1 MAEAARGG
9 AGDDDGTA
17 VGKGAGAGAGGSSV
31 RTGADAPAA
40 RVLSRLVPFI
50 APYRGRVALA
60 AGSLLVAA
68 AATLAI
74 PVAFRFLIDRGF
86 AAPAAADEPSGPS
99 GAAEA
104 VAEGGGRTE
113 TGAGATGSAIELA
126 GDVARRLGGAEAGDV
141 NAVFLALF
149 GVALVLAAATAVR
162 YYCVSWLGERIV
174 ADLRSA
180 VFAKVL
186 RQDPAFFET
195 LRSGEVLS
203 RLTSDT
209 TLIQSLVGSSISLG
223 LRNAIL
229 FAGALGLMVWSSPG
243 LAAIIVALLAFT
255 VVPILVVGRKVRRLS
270 RASQDRLA
278 DTSARAGETLG
289 AMSTV
294 QSYVRES
301 MEAERYADA
310 VDEAFRSA
318 VRRNSSRAALTAIA
332 ITLVFGAI
340 VFVLWLGAQ
349 AVMSGRMS
357 PGMLTQF
364 MLYAALVAGS
374 TGALSEVLG
383 DVQRAAGATER
394 LLELLDAEPSILPGA
409 RTRAGAARFGPPG
422 PASPDDATGRTRAN
436 AADGALPAPFGARVD
451 FDAVS
456 FSYPSRPAER
466 ALAELSFAVLPGETV
481 ALVGP
486 SGAGKTTVLQLL
498 LRFYDPDAGAVR
510 LDGVPLGELSLES
523 LRGAIG
529 LVSQE
534 SVVFSDD
541 VAANLRYGRPD
552 ASDEELVAAARA
564 AEAHEFIERLPDGY
578 ATYLGERGVRLSGG
592 QRQRLSIARALLKN
606 PPLLLLDEATSALDA
621 ESERKVQAALER
633 AMSGRTT
640 LVIAHRLATVVDA
653 DRILVMEEGRLVDS
667 GTHAELVA
675 RGGTYARLA
684 SLQFEVGEAA

>member
-1 MAEAARGG
+1 MTTASTSRGPSGTLPAARG
-9 AGDDDGTA
+9 AASATA
-17 VGKGAGAGAGGSSV
+17 SAAGA
-31 RTGADAPAA
+31 ADRPAT
-40 RVLSRLVPFI
+40 RVLSRLVPFL

-86 AAPAAADEPSGPS
+86 ASPPG
-99 GAAEA
+99 
-104 VAEGGGRTE
+104 VAGTAG
-113 TGAGATGSAIELA
+113 GAGAAPGTGSPAA
-126 GDVARRLGGAEAGDV
+126 DVAGGLVARLSTVDTGHV

-149 GVALVLAAATAVR
+149 GVALVLAAATAIR

-174 ADLRSA
+174 SDLRTA

-186 RQDPAFFET
+186 RQDPVFFET

-209 TLIQSLVGSSISLG
+209 TLIQTLVGSSISLG

-229 FAGALGLMVWSSPG
+229 FVGALGLMVWSSPG
-243 LAAIIVALLAFT
+243 LAAIIVALLAGV
-255 VVPILVVGRKVRRLS
+255 VVPILVVGRKVRKLS
-270 RASQDRLA
+270 RDSQDRLA

-289 AMSTV
+289 AMPTV
-294 QSYVRES
+294 QSYVRED
-301 MEAERYADA
+301 MEATRYRTA
-310 VDEAFRSA
+310 VDEAFASA
-318 VRRNSSRAALTAIA
+318 VRRNLSRAGLTAIS

-349 AVMSGRMS
+349 RVMTGGMS
-357 PGMLTQF
+357 PGLLTQF

-394 LLELLDAEPSILPGA
+394 LLELLDAEPAILPGTAVRDASGVASAALVPRTEPA
-409 RTRAGAARFGPPG
+409 RSPSAPDAAG
-422 PASPDDATGRTRAN
+422 
-436 AADGALPAPFGARVD
+436 FGARVD
-451 FDAVS
+451 FESVD
-456 FSYPSRPAER
+456 FRYPSRPDEL
-466 ALAELSFAVLPGETV
+466 ALGDLSFAVRPGETV

-498 LRFYDPDAGAVR
+498 LRFYDPDAGRVL
-510 LDGVPLGELSLES
+510 LDGVPLPELSLAS
-523 LRGAIG
+523 LRGAVG

-541 VAANLRYGRPD
+541 VAANLRYGKPD
-552 ASDEELVAAARA
+552 ATDAELVAAARA
-564 AEAHEFIERLPDGY
+564 AQAHGFIERLPDGY

-621 ESERKVQAALER
+621 ESERKVQTALEH

-640 LVIAHRLATVVDA
+640 LVIAHRLATVVNA
-653 DRILVMEEGRLVDS
+653 DRILVMEHGRLADS

-684 SLQFEVGEAA
+684 ALQFEVGEAA